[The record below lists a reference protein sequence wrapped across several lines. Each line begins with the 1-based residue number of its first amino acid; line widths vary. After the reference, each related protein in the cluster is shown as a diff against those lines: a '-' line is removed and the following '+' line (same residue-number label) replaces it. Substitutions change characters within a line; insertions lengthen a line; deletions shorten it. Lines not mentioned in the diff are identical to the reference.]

1 MNADIVWR
9 ELGVRDI
16 AEAPLDVAAALEF
29 VSDPAFGGIAMF
41 VGRVRDLNHGRD
53 VTGVSYDIFAPL
65 ALATFAAI
73 CEEARAKWGPRLRVH
88 VSHAHGRLDVG
99 GVAVVIAVGTPH
111 RDEAFQACRHV
122 IEAVKHRAPIWKR
135 EHFADGESQWSQGCS
150 LCGRAPEEQP
160 A

>member
-1 MNADIVWR
+1 MNADTVWR
-9 ELGVRDI
+9 ELDVRDI
-16 AEAPLDVAAALEF
+16 ARAPLDVPAALDF

-41 VGRVRDLNHGRD
+41 VGRVRDLNHGRA

-73 CEEARAKWGPRLRVH
+73 CEEARAQWGPRLRVH
-88 VSHAHGRLDVG
+88 VSHAHGRLGIGDIAVV
-99 GVAVVIAVGTPH
+99 VAVGAPH

-135 EHFADGESQWSQGCS
+135 EHYADGDSAWSQGCA
-150 LCGRAPEEQP
+150 LCGRDGAE
-160 A
+160 AAA